1 MSTASS
7 SVLAWVRSTIVLC
20 SLAGLLVVVFGL
32 LSGEL
37 ALGLA
42 VLSEVFFLGMLGW
55 AVFSETL

>member
-1 MSTASS
+1 VSS
-7 SVLAWVRSTIVLC
+7 SSCTVLAWVRTTIVLC

-32 LSGEL
+32 LSGKL